1 MTTAQF
7 LSQLR
12 QAGIQIWVEENR
24 LCVRAAKGRLT
35 ADLREQIAAR
45 KADILSF
52 LGAMATSDAGEVLS
66 INRVSREH
74 PLPLS
79 FAQERLWFL
88 TEYEPTSTAYG
99 LFIAN
104 RLRGP
109 LDVAALERSL
119 VEIVNRHEVLRTTF
133 QIQEGK
139 PVQIIAAPGGFTLSM
154 IDLAGWPS
162 AEREAEA
169 QRLLAQRCQLPFDL
183 ANRPLFDAVLLRL
196 DAEIHLLLL
205 RVHHV
210 VFDGWSVGILRRELV
225 ALYAAFHQ
233 GQPSSLPP
241 LSVQYA
247 DYAVWQQQWLQGQ
260 KSERHLEYWRGQLAD
275 APVLELPTDRPRPSQ
290 QTHSGARHTF
300 NLPPELSAR
309 LKTFNQHEGVTPFM
323 TLLAAF
329 QVLLSRYS
337 RQQDILVGTM
347 IANRQ
352 RVEFEQLIGC
362 FVNTLV
368 MRCDLSG
375 EPTFREVVSR
385 TRRTALDA
393 YEHQDLPFEKLVEE
407 LNPIRD
413 QSRHPLF
420 QVMFAM
426 QNTPEHPLALA
437 GLEVCDYPLPQEAIR
452 IDLEV
457 HFWER
462 DDGWLG
468 EFLFNTNLFDR
479 ETIARMA
486 GHYLT
491 LLEEA
496 LTEPNRPVS
505 RLPMLS
511 TVERQQLLVEWNVT
525 EREYPRD
532 KCIHRLFEEQAERTP
547 DAVAAVFEKNSL
559 TYRELN
565 DRANRL
571 AHHLRS
577 LGVGP
582 DVLVGLCVE
591 RSLEMVV
598 ALLGILKAGGAYWA
612 LEENLPEER
621 FRLMLADAQ
630 PRVLLARRKSVKH
643 FSSLAGKTPGDSPT
657 GTITVAA
664 IEDLL
669 ESSPGG
675 IIPNTPPN
683 QAGDPAYVSYTSG
696 STGRPKGVVVPHRG
710 VVRLV
715 KETNYVSLNAEE
727 TLLHLSPL
735 SFDASTFEI
744 WGALLNGGRVVLLPP
759 GPPTLAEIG
768 AAIHRH
774 GVTTLWL
781 TAGLFHLMVD
791 ERLDDLKPLR
801 QLLAGGDVLSP
812 EHVRKARNSLPGC
825 RIINGY
831 GPTENTTFTC
841 SYEVQD
847 ERELAAGVPIGRPI
861 ANTRVYVLD
870 SYLQPVPM
878 GVAGELFAGGD
889 GVACGYLH
897 QPQLTAERFIPDPFS
912 GKTGARLYRTGD
924 LARWR
929 PDGNLE
935 FLGRLD
941 SQVKIR
947 GFRIELGEVEAALR
961 AQPEVREATVVV
973 REDMP
978 GDKRLVAYLVA
989 KDKEKPDASIL
1000 RMRLAKKL
1008 PDYMIPN
1015 SFAWLDQLPLAA
1027 SGKMNR
1033 KALPAPEA
1041 GAGNISDESSQPVNL
1056 LELELLRIWRRL
1068 FQREDI
1074 GRQDNFFALGGHS
1087 LMAARMAAEI
1097 DKHFGS
1103 KLPIAALFQSPTVES
1118 LARRFTDENW
1128 APPWSSLVPLQP
1140 QGSKPP
1146 IFLVHGW
1153 GGDVYGYLK
1162 LAKLLPPDQP
1172 SYGIQAVGLDG
1183 KATRHITI
1191 EEMAAHYVKE
1201 IISFQLDGPVY
1212 LAGYSMGGLIA
1223 YEIAQQLHRR
1233 NRRVAMLALLDS
1245 APVGV
1250 IPWGFYALKMI
1261 SYIPG
1266 RCLFHLRH
1274 WLGLP
1279 LRERYNYFLGRWK
1292 ALRYWLFQNVARA
1305 PAVTNP
1311 PPKENQ
1317 APKVP
1322 GFEDYYVAVASAY
1335 RLRPYSGS
1343 ADIFV
1348 SDGGNS
1354 EWNGY
1359 WKNMVRGGA
1368 SFHRVEGRHEHLI
1381 SSPEHVAALAKALA
1395 TVLQRAQENERT
1407 SPARKEHTH
1416 ASLVS

>member
-1 MTTAQF
+1 MDSEISPVGGTLGNAAERLAA
-7 LSQLR
+7 LSPVKRRLLAARLGQLR
-12 QAGIQIWVEENR
+12 GAPAAIPR
-24 LCVRAAKGRLT
+24 LAER
-35 ADLREQIAAR
+35 
-45 KADILSF
+45 
-52 LGAMATSDAGEVLS
+52 
-66 INRVSREH
+66 NH
-74 PLPLS
+74 LPLS

-88 TEYEPTSTAYG
+88 HQFEPQSTAYNTP
-99 LFIAN
+99 LAY
-104 RLRGP
+104 RLAGP
-109 LDVAALERSL
+109 LDVTALQQA
-119 VEIVNRHEVLRTTF
+119 VNEIVRRHEILRTTF
-133 QIQEGK
+133 RVLEGK
-139 PVQIIAAPGGFTLSM
+139 NIQVIAPTTMVALTIVDFAEMSHEQQKESVQ
-154 IDLAGWPS
+154 
-162 AEREAEA
+162 REIEKDFQAH
-169 QRLLAQRCQLPFDL
+169 FDL
-183 ANRPLFDAVLLRL
+183 SAGPVFLGKLIRLRTG
-196 DAEIHLLLL
+196 EHLLLFNF
-205 RVHHV
+205 HHA
-210 VFDGWSVGILRRELV
+210 FTDGWSRGVFDRELST
-225 ALYAAFHQ
+225 LYADFHL
-233 GQPSSLPP
+233 GCAVSLPALP
-241 LSVQYA
+241 LQYA
-247 DYAVWQQQWLQGQ
+247 DYAVWQRQWLQGREL
-260 KSERHLEYWRGQLAD
+260 ERHMEYWRSQLAD
-275 APVLELPTDRPRPSQ
+275 APSLELPTDRPRPSQ
-290 QTHSGARHTF
+290 QTFAGARHAF
-300 NLPPELSAR
+300 NLSPELSAR
-309 LKTFNQHEGVTPFM
+309 LKAFNQREGVTPFM

-337 RQQDILVGTM
+337 GQQDILVGTM

-352 RVEFEQLIGC
+352 RVKLELLIGC

-368 MRCDLSG
+368 MRCDLTG
-375 EPTFREVVSR
+375 EPDFCEVVSR

-407 LNPIRD
+407 LNPVRD

-420 QVMFAM
+420 QVMFTM
-426 QNTPEHPLALA
+426 QNAPEHPLALA
-437 GLEVCDYPLPQEAIR
+437 GLEVSHFPLPQKTIH
-452 IDLEV
+452 IDWEV

-462 DDGWLG
+462 EDGWLG

-479 ETIARMA
+479 ETIERMA
-486 GHYLT
+486 CHYLT
-491 LLEEA
+491 LLEGA
-496 LTEPNRPVS
+496 LVEPQRPVS
-505 RLPMLS
+505 QLPMLCEA
-511 TVERQQLLVEWNVT
+511 ERHQLLVEWNRT

-532 KCIHRLFEEQAERTP
+532 KCIHQLFEEQVERTP
-547 DAVAAVFEKNSL
+547 DAVAVVFEKNSL

-565 DRANRL
+565 NQANRL
-571 AHHLRS
+571 AHQLHS
-577 LGVGP
+577 LGVKPGNF
-582 DVLVGLCVE
+582 VGLRVE

-643 FSSLAGKTPGDSPT
+643 FSGLAGKTLVDSPT
-657 GTITVAA
+657 GAITVAA

-669 ESSPGG
+669 ESSPRG
-675 IIPNTPPN
+675 IIPNTPLN

-768 AAIHRH
+768 GAIRRH

-812 EHVRKARNSLPGC
+812 ERVRKARNSLPGC

-847 ERELAAGVPIGRPI
+847 ERELAPGVPIGRPI

-870 SYLQPVPM
+870 SHLQPVPV

-889 GVACGYLH
+889 GVARGYLH

-924 LARWR
+924 LVRWR

-1000 RMRLAKKL
+1000 RMRLAKML

-1015 SFAWLDQLPLAA
+1015 SFAWLDQLPLTA

-1041 GAGNISDESSQPVNL
+1041 GAGNISNESGQPVSL
-1056 LELELLRIWRRL
+1056 LELELTRIWRRL

-1074 GRQDNFFALGGHS
+1074 GRRDNFFALGGHS

-1097 DKHFGS
+1097 DKRLGG
-1103 KLPIAALFQSPTVES
+1103 KLPIAALFQSPTIES
-1118 LARRFTDENW
+1118 LARRLTDENW
-1128 APPWSSLVPLQP
+1128 APLWSSLVPLQP
-1140 QGSKPP
+1140 QGSRPP
-1146 IFLVHGW
+1146 LFLVHGW
-1153 GGDVYGYLK
+1153 GGDVFVFLE

-1172 SYGIQAVGLDG
+1172 TYGVQAVGLDG
-1183 KATRHITI
+1183 RSARHITI
-1191 EEMAAHYVKE
+1191 EEMATHYVRE
-1201 IISFQLDGPVY
+1201 IVSFQPDGPIY
-1212 LAGYSMGGLIA
+1212 LAGFSMGGVIA
-1223 YEIAQQLHRR
+1223 YEIAQQLHRLG
-1233 NRRVAMLALLDS
+1233 RRVALLALLDS
-1245 APVGV
+1245 GPTGKT
-1250 IPWGFYALKMI
+1250 PWFFYGLAMTFYL
-1261 SYIPG
+1261 PE
-1266 RCLFHLRH
+1266 RCWFHFRQ
-1274 WLGLP
+1274 WLSLP
-1279 LRERYNYFLGRWK
+1279 FRERLDYLCGRWA
-1292 ALRYWLFQNVARA
+1292 ALRYWMVRNRSRPPLITAA
-1305 PAVTNP
+1305 PQQTS
-1311 PPKENQ
+1311 ERLQ
-1317 APKVP
+1317 ASL
-1322 GFEDYYVAVASAY
+1322 GTDYYHAVAHSY
-1335 RLRPYSGS
+1335 QLRPYPG
-1343 ADIFV
+1343 ALDIFV
-1348 SDGGNS
+1348 SDESNPA
-1354 EWNGY
+1354 WRFY
-1359 WKNMVRGGA
+1359 WRHLARGGV
-1368 SFHRVEGRHEHLI
+1368 SFHRVSGGHLQI
-1381 SSPEHVAALAKALA
+1381 LLSQDYMPAMAKSLTTAL
-1395 TVLQRAQENERT
+1395 QSAQEKERAAP
-1407 SPARKEHTH
+1407 SGN
-1416 ASLVS
+1416 